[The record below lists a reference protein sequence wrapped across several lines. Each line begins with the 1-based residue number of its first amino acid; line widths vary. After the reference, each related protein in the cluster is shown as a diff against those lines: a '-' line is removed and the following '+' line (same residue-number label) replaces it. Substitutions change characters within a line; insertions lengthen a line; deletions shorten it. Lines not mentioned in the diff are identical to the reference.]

1 VPPVG
6 WAGVPLAGWA
16 GVPLA
21 EPGGVAR
28 APPVGAGRCRRARC
42 CQAHCRRARCRRA
55 EAWSRW
61 PSASA
66 PELARGSGQSRPD
79 AEPLARGSRSGCPLG
94 PRRKPVRG
102 PAGAP
107 PGRGPVQERR
117 RGPAGGPV
125 RPVVRRARCALCAGP
140 EPRPTPCVRP
150 APPMALCARQ
160 GPRMTLP
167 SGARSPQ
174 PSGPEART
182 ARPSGRET
190 RSPRRAGP
198 GSVRRAARGE
208 PGPRGFPVPC
218 PASTGSPRWLRRPVL
233 RARPQA
239 RRRASPRPFRSTPA
253 APLSASLFRPNAG
266 AVGAPHEAEPDDRAA
281 RHWTP
286 DRD

>member
-1 VPPVG
+1 VPPELG
-6 WAGVPLAGWA
+6 GAP
-16 GVPLA
+16 PA
-21 EPGGVAR
+21 EPGGAGWAPPAVAR
-28 APPVGAGRCRRARC
+28 RCRRAQTRTR
-42 CQAHCRRARCRRA
+42 RRA
-55 EAWSRW
+55 
-61 PSASA
+61 A
-66 PELARGSGQSRPD
+66 PVLARGSAQFRPG
-79 AEPLARGSRSGCPLG
+79 AEPLGRGPRQGRRPG

-107 PGRGPVQERR
+107 QGRGPVRERR

-125 RPVVRRARCALCAGP
+125 RPVVRRARCALCAEP

-160 GPRMTLP
+160 GPRMTLPSGRGTRLTPP